1 MKAERLF
8 LRILAPGLFLLLL
21 ALPTRTVAQTTNHKA
36 YAIFLYNFTKYVHW
50 PEGSLAGDFK
60 ITVVGSSKVTQE
72 LTAIVQNKTVLG
84 RKIVVSQVNTAQEL
98 TGAHLVYLSGGRSG
112 DLEELLQKLAGKP
125 VLVVTERDGLVRK
138 GASISFVT
146 LDDNSLRFTLND
158 KALNNLQ
165 IAQELKSLAYK
176 E

>member
-1 MKAERLF
+1 MKAEHSF
-8 LRILAPGLFLLLL
+8 LKILAPGLFCLLM

-50 PEGSLAGDFK
+50 PEGSLTGEFK

-72 LTAIVQNKTVLG
+72 LTTLVQNKTVLG
-84 RKIVVSQVNTAQEL
+84 KKIVVSQVNTAREL
-98 TGAHLVYLSGGRSG
+98 TGAHLVYLSGGRSS

-158 KALNNLQ
+158 KSLNNLQ
-165 IAQELKSLAYK
+165 VAQELKSLAYK

>member
-1 MKAERLF
+1 MKAERL
-8 LRILAPGLFLLLL
+8 LLKIIAPGLFCLLMI
-21 ALPTRTVAQTTNHKA
+21 LPTRSVAQTTNYKA

-50 PEGSLAGDFK
+50 PEGSLTGDFK
-60 ITVVGSSKVTQE
+60 ITVVGNSKVTQE

-84 RKIVVSQVNTAQEL
+84 KKIVVSQVNTAQEL
-98 TGAHLVYLSGGRSG
+98 TGAHLVYLSGSRSG
-112 DLEELLQKLAGKP
+112 DLEELLEQLAGKP

-158 KALNNLQ
+158 QALNNLQ

>member
-1 MKAERLF
+1 MKAERSL
-8 LRILAPGLFLLLL
+8 LKIIAPALLCLL
-21 ALPTRTVAQTTNHKA
+21 MALPTRTVAQTTNYKA

-50 PEGSLAGDFK
+50 PEGSLTGDFQ
-60 ITVVGSSKVTQE
+60 ITVVGNSKVTQE

-84 RKIVVSQVNTAQEL
+84 KKIVVSQVNTAQEL

-112 DLEELLQKLAGKP
+112 DLGELLQKLAGKP

-146 LDDNSLRFTLND
+146 LDDSSLRFTLND

>member
-1 MKAERLF
+1 MKAEQSF
-8 LRILAPGLFLLLL
+8 LKILAPGLFCLLM

-50 PEGSLAGDFK
+50 PEGSLTGEFK

-72 LTAIVQNKTVLG
+72 LTTLVQNKTVLG
-84 RKIVVSQVNTAQEL
+84 KKIVVSQVNTAREL
-98 TGAHLVYLSGGRSG
+98 TAAHLVYLSGGRSG

-158 KALNNLQ
+158 KALNTLQ
-165 IAQELKSLAYK
+165 VAQELKSLAYK

>member
-1 MKAERLF
+1 MKAERL
-8 LRILAPGLFLLLL
+8 ILKIIAPGLCCLLM
-21 ALPTRTVAQTTNHKA
+21 ALPTRSVAQTTNYKA

-50 PEGSLAGDFK
+50 PEGSLTGDFK
-60 ITVVGSSKVTQE
+60 ITVVGNSKVTQE

-84 RKIVVSQVNTAQEL
+84 KKIVVSQVNTAQEL
-98 TGAHLVYLSGGRSG
+98 TGAHLVYLSGSRSG
-112 DLEELLQKLAGKP
+112 DLEELLEQLAGKP

-158 KALNNLQ
+158 QALNNLQ

>member
-1 MKAERLF
+1 MKAERS
-8 LRILAPGLFLLLL
+8 LRKIIAPALLCLL
-21 ALPTRTVAQTTNHKA
+21 MALPTRTVAQTTNYKA

-50 PEGSLAGDFK
+50 PAGSLTGDFR
-60 ITVVGSSKVTQE
+60 ITVVGNSKVTQE

-84 RKIVVSQVNTAQEL
+84 KKIVVTQVNTAQEL

-138 GASISFVT
+138 GA
-146 LDDNSLRFTLND
+146 
-158 KALNNLQ
+158 
-165 IAQELKSLAYK
+165 
-176 E
+176 